1 MWIGLPVINM
11 GSICV
16 VLLTLLLHRNVESI
30 MSNFNLVKVEADSW
44 TTDHQRTQENRGPM

>member
-30 MSNFNLVKVEADSW
+30 MSNFNLMKVEADSW